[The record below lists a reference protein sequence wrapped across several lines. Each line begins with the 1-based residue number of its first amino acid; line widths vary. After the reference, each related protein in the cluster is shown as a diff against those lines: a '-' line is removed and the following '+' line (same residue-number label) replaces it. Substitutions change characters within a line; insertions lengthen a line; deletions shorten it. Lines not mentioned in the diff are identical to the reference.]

1 MSLYLDVKNV
11 GGSMAIAVCPRCS
24 MKMYYGDMVQDPNTK
39 VYMHK
44 DCADKYDPW
53 KLPARAAEDITLH
66 HPRPDTDL
74 T

>member
-1 MSLYLDVKNV
+1 
-11 GGSMAIAVCPRCS
+11 